1 MQKGTVGM
9 SNKLIIVSDGSS
21 TAVLLNGQYLRTA
34 KQISFSA
41 DGLGDVDFSANI
53 SLSSDPPGQEE
64 NDFWSD
70 AERILGYKL
79 RN

>member
-34 KQISFSA
+34 KRISFSA
-41 DGLGDVDFSANI
+41 EGGGNADFSADI
-53 SLSSDPPGQEE
+53 SLSSNPPGQEE
-64 NDFWSD
+64 EDFWTD

-79 RN
+79 GN